1 MLKRLIIGYLVLGS
15 MLLCAQEPPLPP
27 DFRQHNLTESN
38 SSLISPVFTLDRN
51 NPQSL
56 AIWSRWQ
63 WQQIDGD
70 PTTIFVNYTR
80 KINPNSS
87 LGAGFIQHNTG
98 IFLQTGAALNYA
110 YSFAINPD
118 FQIALGVN
126 IFGYQQ
132 ELADS
137 RFLQSPNIGLP
148 FLDEGANF
156 IMQVAPGIRIS
167 YKNFSLGFVGENMF
181 DYNFNTNESAT
192 LSRDKIYMAL
202 ASYQIPVYGSGF
214 LEDAQVRPTV
224 YLKTLPNLDTQYGI
238 TTLFST
244 SKLWAQVGYNNFYG
258 ISGGIGGRFFK
269 NFSVGAL
276 IETGTST
283 DLESKDPS
291 FEIITAYHFGK
302 PALEE
307 KVDDIELEE
316 EVSPAEPEEV
326 SPAIPEEV
334 VVEEPE
340 EKSKEIKEKK
350 PSRKERKALELARE
364 QKIKDSLA
372 AVEVKRVQERMALQ
386 KAERIKDSLN
396 TVKLK
401 EAEAA
406 KKLEA
411 LEKPREGE
419 RYEELIVKGDIRPG
433 YYLIANVYRTKTY
446 FQKFMKALKD
456 GGLEPKSF
464 YIKEKNF
471 NYVYLERY
479 NTLTEAR
486 KARDSKFF
494 GRYSDTTWIFRIKA
508 N

>member
-15 MLLCAQEPPLPP
+15 MFLCAQEPPLPA
-27 DFRQHNLTESN
+27 DFRQLNLTESN
-38 SSLISPVFTLDRN
+38 SSLINPVFTLDRN

-70 PTTIFVNYTR
+70 PTTLFINYTH
-80 KINPNSS
+80 KINTNSS

-98 IFLQTGAALNYA
+98 IFLQTGAVLNYA

-118 FQIALGVN
+118 VQIALGVN

-137 RFLQSPNIGLP
+137 RFQQSPNIGLP

-156 IMQVAPGIRIS
+156 IMQLAPGVRFS

-192 LSRDKIYMAL
+192 LSGDKIFLAL
-202 ASYQIPVYGSGF
+202 ASYQFPIYAGGF
-214 LEDAQVRPTV
+214 LEEAQVRPTV

-258 ISGGIGGRFFK
+258 ISGGIGGKFFK
-269 NFSVGAL
+269 NFSLGAL
-276 IETGTST
+276 IETGIST

-291 FEIITAYHFGK
+291 FEIITAYHFGR
-302 PALEE
+302 PDLDD
-307 KVDDIELEE
+307 KVEDIKLEE
-316 EVSPAEPEEV
+316 EVIPEQPEEV
-326 SPAIPEEV
+326 I
-334 VVEEPE
+334 VEKQE
-340 EKSKEIKEKK
+340 EKSKDVKEKRL
-350 PSRKERKALELARE
+350 SRKERKALELARV
-364 QKIKDSLA
+364 QKSQDSLA
-372 AVEVKRVQERMALQ
+372 ALEVKRAQEKRSLQ
-386 KAERIKDSLN
+386 EAERIKDSIN

-406 KKLEA
+406 RKLEA

-446 FQKFMKALKD
+446 FQKFMKTLKD
-456 GGLEPKSF
+456 SGLDPKSF

-494 GRYSDTTWIFRIKA
+494 GRYSETTWIFRIRAK
-508 N
+508 